1 MCLLFCSV
9 SDSEFETVV
18 TEVLNHLLR
27 ELSTAEIIAEK
38 ERIAEEKHKQEEAR
52 CVKDP
57 IYKIF

>member
-1 MCLLFCSV
+1 MFCSV
-9 SDSEFETVV
+9 SDNELETVV
-18 TEVLNHLLR
+18 TEVLNQLLR

-57 IYKIF
+57 LHSYF